1 MKRAAPAERF
11 LRGRVL
17 MRVVLGHYL
26 AIDPAE
32 VSLAQSASGK
42 PRFAEKALQ
51 FPSFSL
57 SHAGDETVLAVATG
71 GDIGIDIESTA
82 RAAAVE
88 RISRRFFSAAEQDFL
103 ASCGARRSSEALML
117 WCLKESVVKAFGQS
131 VWDGLRAASF
141 SIAEDRIDVLS
152 LPHRYDKPSILAA
165 GRLSDTHV
173 IAFAAVGL
181 ESGRVARPVF
191 RLFRTGD
198 APFEAREFVPDLL
211 G

>member
-17 MRVVLGHYL
+17 MRVVLGQYL

-32 VSLAQSASGK
+32 VPLAQSASGK
-42 PRFAEKALQ
+42 PGFADKKPQSL
-51 FPSFSL
+51 SFSL

-88 RISRRFFSAAEQDFL
+88 RISRRFFSSAEQDFL
-103 ASCGARRSSEALML
+103 ASCGARRSTEALML
-117 WCLKESVVKAFGQS
+117 WCLKESVVKAYGQS

-141 SIAEDRIDVLS
+141 SISEDRIDVLS
-152 LPHRYDKPSILAA
+152 LPQSRDKPSILAA
-165 GRLSDTHV
+165 GRFSDTHV

-181 ESGRVARPVF
+181 ESKHAARPVF
-191 RLFRTGD
+191 RLFRAGD
-198 APFEAREFVPDLL
+198 APFDTHQFVPDRL